1 MIKLELSENIAMA
14 LEHEGFINQESGR
27 KVLTVVHNSDLDTL
41 SNDDYA
47 NEWKG
52 SLREALHYTQKD
64 NFEGGYE
71 IVFVSP
77 QDAIRNTDNDAI
89 KDDPLGIGYWTIEL
103 TNTLPNIYRGDI
115 VINPGR
121 TMNITLAPLGLRLGS
136 HPVVNNQLQASS
148 SMMVVGDA
156 AHVGYPGSDVTAT
169 EEDLALE
176 LNRVNFISN
185 QARGSNG
192 ADFGAGGG
200 GGAGG
205 AIFLID
211 GELVINQ
218 SVFQSLSAE
227 GGDGSRRADGGD
239 SCLTSDL
246 KINSRSRV
254 AEKGGDG
261 GYFQRLC
268 YGSMKKAS

>member
-1 MIKLELSENIAMA
+1 
-14 LEHEGFINQESGR
+14 
-27 KVLTVVHNSDLDTL
+27 LTVVHNSDLDTL
-41 SNDDYA
+41 KNDNYA
-47 NEWKG
+47 NELKG
-52 SLREALHYTQKD
+52 SLREALRYTQKD

-71 IVFVSP
+71 IVFVNP
-77 QDAIRNTDNDAI
+77 QYATRSAENDNI

-115 VINPGR
+115 VVNPGR
-121 TMNITLAPLGLRLGS
+121 TMNITLAPLGLPETEAFSRLGS
-136 HPVVNNQLQASS
+136 DSVVNNQLQAGS

-192 ADFGAGGG
+192 AIGAGGG

-205 AIFLID
+205 AIF
-211 GELVINQ
+211 
-218 SVFQSLSAE
+218 
-227 GGDGSRRADGGD
+227 
-239 SCLTSDL
+239 
-246 KINSRSRV
+246 
-254 AEKGGDG
+254 
-261 GYFQRLC
+261 
-268 YGSMKKAS
+268 